1 MSAEQNLQPFTGNC
15 DVSIRVKNSRLGR
28 KAPINKQTKER
39 SSAFSIWIDAM
50 MQSISTLADSNKNI
64 INVSQTNLQGIA
76 ANMGNEET
84 PMVPI
89 ATLLSRPMI

>member
-28 KAPINKQTKER
+28 KAPMNKQTKER
-39 SSAFSIWIDAM
+39 SSAFRIDAM

-84 PMVPI
+84 PTVPI
-89 ATLLSRPMI
+89 ATLLSRPMT